1 MKREKLG
8 APSFHLL
15 IGRWQLNRWIG
26 LQIFCF
32 YLAVH
37 QTAMAEGVEAIYR
50 VQDPLQLF
58 KEKVRA
64 ISIHREF
71 ERPYKDDLAR
81 VQTYKKKGTKRL
93 HEFVWERRKNNA
105 QNKEHGGKCQYHA
118 QPEASHDLSRE
129 LGNFLSYTAPCISS
143 KNVPDCTMMLIV
155 TGVI

>member
-1 MKREKLG
+1 
-8 APSFHLL
+8 
-15 IGRWQLNRWIG
+15 
-26 LQIFCF
+26 
-32 YLAVH
+32 
-37 QTAMAEGVEAIYR
+37 MAEGVEAIYR

-105 QNKEHGGKCQYHA
+105 
-118 QPEASHDLSRE
+118 
-129 LGNFLSYTAPCISS
+129 
-143 KNVPDCTMMLIV
+143 
-155 TGVI
+155 